1 MSLDLSKIKY
11 AKTVLETIGG
21 TPLVKLNNVTRGI
34 DATVLAKIESFN
46 PGGSV
51 KDRIGFHIVEDAEK
65 RGDLKPGGTIV
76 ESTSGNTGVALAL
89 VAAIKGYKAV
99 FTIPDKMSNE
109 KIQLLRS
116 YGAEVIT
123 CPTAVPPESEESYYS
138 VAKRVAAET
147 PNSIL
152 ADQYFNPL
160 NPHAHYIATGPEI
173 WEDTAGQIDYFV
185 CGVGTGGTISGVGR
199 FLKEKNPQVKII
211 GADPEGSILREYFYT
226 KQLGEAH
233 PYLVEG
239 IGEDI
244 VPGTFELEYIDDI
257 FAVSDQES
265 FNMARRLSREEGLMV
280 GGSCGTAAHVALEV
294 ARKLDKDALVVVLL
308 PDRGERY
315 LSKFHSDEWMLKHYM
330 LDEEHLAVGNLLR
343 EKSGKMPVIAFVNAD
358 DSVQKAVELMKKHN
372 VTQVPVRQGDEW
384 VGKLTEWCLL
394 DQLLAHKVS
403 ADQPVGEAM
412 DEPFP
417 ILRSDA
423 SYAEALKLFSERNMA
438 ILVVDD
444 KKTVGIV
451 TKSDLVEYMLHALGR
466 SDGHSSTHA

>member
-1 MSLDLSKIKY
+1 
-11 AKTVLETIGG
+11 VG
-21 TPLVKLNNVTRGI
+21 
-34 DATVLAKIESFN
+34 
-46 PGGSV
+46 
-51 KDRIGFHIVEDAEK
+51 
-65 RGDLKPGGTIV
+65 
-76 ESTSGNTGVALAL
+76 LAL

-99 FTIPDKMSNE
+99 FTMPDKMSNE
-109 KIQLLRS
+109 KIQLLKS

-123 CPTAVPPESEESYYS
+123 CPTAVPPESKESYYS

-160 NPHAHYIATGPEI
+160 NPQAHYVATGPEI
-173 WEDTAGQIDYFV
+173 WDDTAGQVDYFV

-226 KQLGEAH
+226 KQLGEAR

-244 VPGTFELEYIDDI
+244 VPGTFALEYIDDM
-257 FAVSDQES
+257 FTVSDQES
-265 FNMARRLSREEGLMV
+265 FSMARRLSREEGLMV
-280 GGSCGTAAHVALEV
+280 GGSCGTAAHVALEL

-315 LSKFHSDEWMLKHYM
+315 LSKFHSDEWMYKHHM
-330 LDEEHLAVGNLLR
+330 LEAEHLTVGNLLR

-358 DSVQKAVELMKKHN
+358 DSVQKAVELMKKYN
-372 VTQVPVRQGDEW
+372 VTQVPVRRGDEW
-384 VGKLTEWCLL
+384 VGKLTEWYLL
-394 DQLLAHKVS
+394 DQLLEHKVS

-423 SYAEALKLFSERNMA
+423 SYSEALQLFSERNLA

-444 KKTVGIV
+444 KETIGIV

-466 SDGHSSTHA
+466 SDGRSSIHS